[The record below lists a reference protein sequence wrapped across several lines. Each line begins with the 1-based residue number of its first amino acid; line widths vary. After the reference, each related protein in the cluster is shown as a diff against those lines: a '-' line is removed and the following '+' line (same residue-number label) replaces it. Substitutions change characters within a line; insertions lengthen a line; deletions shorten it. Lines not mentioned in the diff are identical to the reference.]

1 MMIQSDFSVDSV
13 ARIRAKNVTKEK
25 ITMMRSRAKRIV
37 VPILGCSVAL
47 TAGIFGMKAEGQG
60 AKQSKA
66 AVPAEQ
72 VIASIRTAVAAKP
85 GDVRAVETENENGKT
100 ICEVEVLAQDG
111 KTYEV
116 EVDVETNTVI
126 EVEVD
131 ND

>member
-1 MMIQSDFSVDSV
+1 
-13 ARIRAKNVTKEK
+13 
-25 ITMMRSRAKRIV
+25 MMRSRAKRIV